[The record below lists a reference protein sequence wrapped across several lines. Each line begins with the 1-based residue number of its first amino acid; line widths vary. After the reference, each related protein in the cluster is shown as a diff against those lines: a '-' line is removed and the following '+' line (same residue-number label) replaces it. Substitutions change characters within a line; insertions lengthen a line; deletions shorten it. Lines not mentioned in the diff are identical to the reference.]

1 MYCKEWSNAFMI
13 TGTFIVYLLRV
24 KRLSGEAMAGLPP
37 TCGVGVRVH
46 EYVHIQQLN
55 IKLFQPLAGTS

>member
-1 MYCKEWSNAFMI
+1 MI